1 LAPEELLVAVDPRQ
15 WILLVVVRE
24 EVELVDA
31 WRQDG
36 EGAWWCPCVRVRW
49 RHIHLGGLLLVEVV
63 EELVLQ
69 VIDNLRDC

>member
-1 LAPEELLVAVDPRQ
+1 
-15 WILLVVVRE
+15 
-24 EVELVDA
+24 VDA